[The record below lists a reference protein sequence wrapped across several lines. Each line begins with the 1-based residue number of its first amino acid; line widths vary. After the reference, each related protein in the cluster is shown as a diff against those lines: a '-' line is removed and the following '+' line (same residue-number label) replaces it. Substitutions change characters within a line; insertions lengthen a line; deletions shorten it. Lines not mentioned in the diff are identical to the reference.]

1 MATLAATDKLYADY
15 VNPQWVRLL
24 DVLQMNVPYVGC
36 KGAEL
41 FRADGQRVLDF
52 LSGYCVHNTGHNHP
66 YIVSALKEELDRS
79 GPVMLQSH
87 APELAGKLASRLCE
101 CAGGRLMKAHFTSS
115 GSEGVEAAIK
125 FARAHTGRR
134 GLLFAEGAF
143 HGLTC
148 GALSLMGNRFW
159 REGFGPLLPEA
170 EEIPF
175 GDISNLEAEL
185 ATKQCAA
192 FIVETIQGEGG
203 IRIPDAQYLQ
213 QAQALCRQYGSLF
226 ILDEVQTGLHRT
238 GPFLADQHFGLDPDM
253 VILAKALSG
262 GLVPVGA
269 VLTTDAVYNS
279 VYSSLHRA
287 FVHTSTYSENS
298 LAMRA
303 GLATLDVLESERLG
317 ARALSMGQYL
327 RQRLQDVLAGYEMV
341 KEVRGLGL
349 FCGIEFRAP
358 RQWTLRAS
366 YETFK
371 RIHPGMFGQMLVMNL
386 FREKGILTQIC
397 GNNFQVL
404 KVAPPLVVTE
414 HQIDEFVSKLAE
426 TVESIHSSTTFWSE
440 ALGLARRVVN
450 I

>member
-1 MATLAATDKLYADY
+1 MPTLVASDKLYADS

-24 DVLQMNVPYVGC
+24 DVLQMNVPFAHC
-36 KGAEL
+36 EGAEL
-41 FRADGQRVLDF
+41 FQPDGKRVLDF

-66 YIVSALKEELDRS
+66 RIIAALKEELDRS
-79 GPVMLQSH
+79 GPVMLQSNV
-87 APELAGKLASRLCE
+87 PELAGELAWRLCE
-101 CAGGRLMKAHFTSS
+101 SAGGRLKKAHFTSS

-125 FARAHTGRR
+125 FARAHTGRA
-134 GLLFAEGAF
+134 GLLYAEGAF

-148 GALSLMGNRFW
+148 GALSLMGNGFW
-159 REGFGPLLPEA
+159 GEGFGPLLPDTQQ
-170 EEIPF
+170 IPF
-175 GDISNLEAEL
+175 GDLKNLEAEL
-185 ATKQCAA
+185 ATKKCAA

-203 IRIPDAQYLQ
+203 IRIPDAHYLQ
-213 QAQALCRQYGSLF
+213 HAQALCRQYGSLL
-226 ILDEVQTGLHRT
+226 ILDEVQTGLYRT
-238 GPFLADQHFGLDPDM
+238 GRFLAAQHFGLDPDI

-269 VLTTDAVYNS
+269 VLMSDDVYNS

-287 FVHTSTYSENS
+287 IIHASTYSENT

-303 GLATLDVLESERLG
+303 GLATLDVLESENLG
-317 ARALSMGQYL
+317 ERALLMGEYL
-327 RQRLQDVLAGYEMV
+327 RRRLRDALAGYEMV

-349 FCGIEFRAP
+349 FCGVEFQAP
-358 RQWTLRAS
+358 RQWALRAS

-386 FREKGILTQIC
+386 FRDKGILTQIC

-414 HQIDEFVSKLAE
+414 GQIDEFVSKLREVAE
-426 TVESIHSSTTFWSE
+426 SVHSSPTFWSE